1 MRPHREAVTDLGNK
15 PSTDSERRLLGEI
28 SSLAERV
35 RGLRS
40 ANAVRND
47 AQIKALTAQLRSKW
61 DDMRALRAPSVNGD
75 TYSRGR
81 GGLYG

>member
-1 MRPHREAVTDLGNK
+1 M
-15 PSTDSERRLLGEI
+15 LGEI

-47 AQIKALTAQLRSKW
+47 TQIKALTAQLRSKW
-61 DDMRALRAPSVNGD
+61 EEMRALRAPSVPGD
-75 TYSRGR
+75 HDSHRR
-81 GGLYG
+81 GGLYR